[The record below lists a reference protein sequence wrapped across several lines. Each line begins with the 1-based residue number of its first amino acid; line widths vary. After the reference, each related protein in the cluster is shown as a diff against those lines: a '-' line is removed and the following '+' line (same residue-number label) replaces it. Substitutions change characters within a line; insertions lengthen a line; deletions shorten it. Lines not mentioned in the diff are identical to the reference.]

1 MKKVLSLMMMAM
13 LAIGAW
19 AGEGVYKTLTFSAE
33 TNSESIG
40 SYTASWSATIDGFT
54 WNLQNFNNNNNSWNY
69 VKCGRKNYAS
79 IGTISTAS
87 AIDKA
92 VTKVVVTVDA
102 LTASKI
108 NSTTLTVAS
117 DADFTTDVQTV
128 EVAAAQG
135 EMTYVIETPSTDC
148 YYKLTY
154 DCAAGSSNGLITIS
168 KVEYFTNDGGTTPS
182 VATPVI
188 TGETPFTESTEVS
201 ITCATEGASIYYTL
215 DGATPTNASTE
226 YSGAFELTETT
237 TVKAIAYDANN
248 NASSVATKE
257 FVKEEPVVL
266 TNVATVAEFNALADG
281 TDFIFTGNL
290 VATGQTGKY
299 LYAQDSDNGILI
311 YGTIDQ
317 TYSDLAEIPGGWTGK
332 KTTFNGAPEAAEPAG
347 LAAAT
352 EHVDLAP
359 DEMTPAQ
366 VTLENAFKYVVIRG
380 ATVTMTNN
388 NNGTITVGDETV
400 ALYKRFNVTIPTDD
414 GVYDIIGITG
424 YYNAPQFMP
433 LEFVPQGVE
442 VATPVIEGETPFVG
456 STTVTI
462 TCATEGASI
471 YYTTDGTEPTNQ
483 STAYTAPFELTE
495 SATVKAIA
503 YDANNNASVVA
514 SKEFVKTPSISTAA
528 EYNALPENTTFV
540 FNGNLVVS
548 GQKNKYLYAQDAT
561 GGVLIYG
568 TAPTYSKGDVIP
580 AGFTAKKINY
590 NGTIE
595 MSEMTGMQAA
605 TETAELVAQELAINQ
620 FADNQNIYAVVK
632 GATVEGNTLTI
643 GEETLAIYNRFGITF
658 PTDDKTY
665 DVYGVATIYNNAPQ
679 LLPIEF
685 VEVVEKTASPVITVE
700 EGDEYY
706 VVTAIGDGEV
716 KLYIDEMEVENPYV
730 VVRTS
735 EEQVFTFVAT
745 AQEEGKEVSD
755 PTMLT
760 IIVPKLE
767 VIENTITFEAEQEG
781 GTIAVALA
789 DGTPVESGV
798 TKVAA
803 GEKVT
808 ITATPTE
815 GYKLSELVVKCG
827 DEVVEFDTEIP
838 GRAAETR
845 TFTMPEGEVSIEAT
859 FEKETPTGI
868 ESLSMENVK
877 SVRFYNAAGVE
888 SATPF
893 HGVNIVVRVMT
904 DGSKSVTKVVK

>member
-1 MKKVLSLMMMAM
+1 MKKVLSLMMMLM
-13 LAIGAW
+13 FAIGAW
-19 AGEGVYKTLTFSAE
+19 AETVTFADEGYSNGEAVESYEGTDFSVTFDKG
-33 TNSESIG
+33 TNSNVPKY
-40 SYTASWSATIDGFT
+40 YTTGAAIRVYGGNCFT
-54 WNLQNFNNNNNSWNY
+54 VS
-69 VKCGRKNYAS
+69 S
-79 IGTISTAS
+79 ST
-87 AIDKA
+87 K
-92 VTKVVVTVDA
+92 
-102 LTASKI
+102 
-108 NSTTLTVAS
+108 
-117 DADFTTDVQTV
+117 
-128 EVAAAQG
+128 
-135 EMTYVIETPSTDC
+135 
-148 YYKLTY
+148 
-154 DCAAGSSNGLITIS
+154 TIS
-168 KVEYFTNDGGTTPS
+168 KIEFTFASGGGTNVLTSDVEAYEDGIWEGSSSAVTFTVSGTSGHLRLAAIAVTFDDGTEPPVT

-188 TGETPFTESTEVS
+188 SGETPFTESTQVT

-215 DGATPTNASTE
+215 DGATPTNASNE

-359 DEMTPAQ
+359 EEMTPAQ

-433 LEFVPQGVE
+433 LEFVAQGVD

-462 TCATEGASI
+462 TCTTEGASI

-483 STAYTAPFELTE
+483 STAYNAPFELTE

-503 YDANNNASVVA
+503 YDTNNNASVVA
-514 SKEFVKTPSISTAA
+514 SKEFVKKVACATVTEIL
-528 EYNALPENTTFV
+528 ALDNNTEFTFTGSMTTIAQAV
-540 FNGNLVVS
+540 SANGNS
-548 GQKNKYLYAQDAT
+548 RYLYAQDEE
-561 GGVLIYG
+561 GVGMLLFN
-568 TAPTYSKGDVIP
+568 APVDYSKGDVIP
-580 AGFTAKKINY
+580 AGWAGKITQY
-590 NGTIE
+590 KGAPEVTTI
-595 MSEMTGMQAA
+595 SGMQAA
-605 TETAELVAQELAINQ
+605 TETAELTAAEMTPAEVTVNPYNL
-620 FADNQNIYAVVK
+620 FHYAVIK
-632 GATVEGNTLTI
+632 GASLGENGAIVA
-643 GEETLAIYNRFGITF
+643 GEESVAGYYDRFSVYF
-658 PTDDKTY
+658 PEDYEGKTY
-665 DVYGVATIYNNAPQ
+665 DVYGIPSWYNNAQFIP
-679 LLPIEF
+679 LEI
-685 VEVVEKTASPVITVE
+685 VEVQQ
-700 EGDEYY
+700 
-706 VVTAIGDGEV
+706 VV
-716 KLYIDEMEVENPYV
+716 
-730 VVRTS
+730 
-735 EEQVFTFVAT
+735 
-745 AQEEGKEVSD
+745 
-755 PTMLT
+755 
-760 IIVPKLE
+760 
-767 VIENTITFEAEQEG
+767 ENTITYEAEQEG

-789 DGTPVESGV
+789 DGTQVESGV

-803 GEKVT
+803 GAKVT
-808 ITATPTE
+808 ITATPAE

-827 DEVVEFDTEIP
+827 DEVIEFDNETTT
-838 GRAAETR
+838 GRAAETH

-859 FEKETPTGI
+859 FEEETPTGI
-868 ESLSMENVK
+868 ENLSMENVK
-877 SVRFYNAAGVE
+877 SVRFYNIAGVE

-893 HGVNIVVRVMT
+893 NGVNIVVREMT
-904 DGSKSVTKVVK
+904 DGSKSVIKVVK

>member
-1 MKKVLSLMMMAM
+1 MKKVLSLMMMLM

-19 AGEGVYKTLTFSAE
+19 AGEVTYSFSTNGSISGFPTTTDEGFTFSYE
-33 TNSESIG
+33 GGG
-40 SYTASWSATIDGFT
+40 SAPAFYDGHVRFYQYNVIKIQGEKTITKMVFTKTQGNFSLWS
-54 WNLQNFNNNNNSWNY
+54 
-69 VKCGRKNYAS
+69 
-79 IGTISTAS
+79 
-87 AIDKA
+87 
-92 VTKVVVTVDA
+92 
-102 LTASKI
+102 
-108 NSTTLTVAS
+108 
-117 DADFTTDVQTV
+117 TDVGEWNDGEWTGS
-128 EVAAAQG
+128 AKTITITHAPGAQIRVSQV
-135 EMTYVIETPSTDC
+135 VI
-148 YYKLTY
+148 TY
-154 DCAAGSSNGLITIS
+154 D
-168 KVEYFTNDGGTTPS
+168 DGAVA
-182 VATPVI
+182 VATPEI

-359 DEMTPAQ
+359 EEMTPAQ

-433 LEFVPQGVE
+433 LEFVAQGVD

-548 GQKNKYLYAQDAT
+548 GQKNNYLYAQDAT

-568 TAPTYSKGDVIP
+568 NAGQTYTKGQVIP
-580 AGFTAKKINY
+580 AGFTAKKTNY

-595 MSEMTGMQAA
+595 MTNMTGMQAA
-605 TETAELVAQELAINQ
+605 TETATLEAQELAINQ

-632 GATVEGNTLTI
+632 GATVSGNTLTI

-679 LLPIEF
+679 LLPLEF
-685 VEVVEKTASPVITVE
+685 VEVVEKTESPVITVE
-700 EGDEYY
+700 EGDESY

-735 EEQVFTFVAT
+735 EDQVMTFVAT

-767 VIENTITFEAEQEG
+767 VVENTITFEAEQEG

-808 ITATPTE
+808 ITATPAE
-815 GYKLSELVVKCG
+815 GYKLSNIVVKCG
-827 DEVVEFDTEIP
+827 DEVIEFDTEVTP
-838 GRAAETR
+838 GRAAETH

-859 FEKETPTGI
+859 FEEETPTGI
-868 ESLSMENVK
+868 ENLNMENVK
-877 SVRFYNAAGVE
+877 SVRYYNAAGVE

-893 HGVNIVVRVMT
+893 QGVNIVVRVMN
-904 DGSKSVTKVVK
+904 DGTKSVIKVVK

>member
-1 MKKVLSLMMMAM
+1 MKKVLSLMMMLM

-19 AGEGVYKTLTFSAE
+19 AA
-33 TNSESIG
+33 
-40 SYTASWSATIDGFT
+40 
-54 WNLQNFNNNNNSWNY
+54 
-69 VKCGRKNYAS
+69 
-79 IGTISTAS
+79 
-87 AIDKA
+87 
-92 VTKVVVTVDA
+92 TVDLAYPGGTTTNMTGGNDAA
-102 LTASKI
+102 LVGLDATAWSVVGAKGAS
-108 NSTTLTVAS
+108 NNFPGLNQAGDLRLYGNAEGGNTLTVSSLNGATINS
-117 DADFTTDVQTV
+117 ITFEFTGANYSNIYV
-128 EVAAAQG
+128 EVDG
-135 EMTYVIETPSTDC
+135 ETVTATGGVYEIGASSFVVGNANASTTQVRI
-148 YYKLTY
+148 KK
-154 DCAAGSSNGLITIS
+154 ITID
-168 KVEYFTNDGGTTPS
+168 YTGGAAPA

-188 TGETPFTESTEVS
+188 EGETPFTESTEVS

-215 DGATPTNASTE
+215 DGATPTNASNE

-248 NASSVATKE
+248 NASSVAIKE
-257 FVKEEPVVL
+257 FVKESGP
-266 TNVATVAEFNALADG
+266 TAVATVAEFNALADG
-281 TDFIFTGNL
+281 TACTFTGDL
-290 VATGQTGKY
+290 VVSAQKDSY
-299 LYAQDSDNGILI
+299 LYAQDATGGILI
-311 YGTIDQ
+311 YGSVGQ
-317 TYSDLAEIPGGWTGK
+317 TYNKLDVIPGGWTAN
-332 KTTFNGAPEAAEPAG
+332 KTTFRGAPEAASPAG

-352 EHVDLAP
+352 TQADLAP
-359 DEMTPAQ
+359 EEMTPAQ
-366 VTLENAFKYVVIRG
+366 VTLANAFKYAVIRG
-380 ATVTMTNN
+380 ATIAD
-388 NNGTITVGDETV
+388 GKAHVGDES
-400 ALYKRFNVTIPTDD
+400 VTIYDRFGVTAPTDG
-414 GVYDIIGITG
+414 GVYDIIGVTG
-424 YYNAPQFMP
+424 YYNNPQFMP
-433 LEFVPQGVE
+433 LEY
-442 VATPVIEGETPFVG
+442 VAQAVDVAAPVIEGETPFVG

-483 STAYTAPFELTE
+483 STAYNAPFELTE

-528 EYNALPENTTFV
+528 EFNALPDNTIFV

-548 GQKNKYLYAQDAT
+548 GQKNAYLFAQDAT

-568 TAPTYSKGDVIP
+568 NAGQTYTKGQVIP
-580 AGFTAKKINY
+580 AGFTAKKANY

-595 MSEMTGMQAA
+595 MTNMAGMQAA
-605 TETAELVAQELAINQ
+605 TETADLVAQELTINQ

-632 GATVEGNTLTI
+632 GATVSGNTLTI

-665 DVYGVATIYNNAPQ
+665 DVYGVATIFNGNPQ
-679 LLPIEF
+679 LLPLEF
-685 VEVVEKTASPVITVE
+685 VEVV
-700 EGDEYY
+700 
-706 VVTAIGDGEV
+706 
-716 KLYIDEMEVENPYV
+716 
-730 VVRTS
+730 
-735 EEQVFTFVAT
+735 
-745 AQEEGKEVSD
+745 
-755 PTMLT
+755 
-760 IIVPKLE
+760 
-767 VIENTITFEAEQEG
+767 ENTITFEAEQEG

-827 DEVVEFDTEIP
+827 DEVVEFDTEITP

>member
-1 MKKVLSLMMMAM
+1 MKKVLSLLMMAM

-19 AGEGVYKTLTFSAE
+19 AETATFLYTGNGQAE
-33 TNSESIG
+33 
-40 SYTASWSATIDGFT
+40 
-54 WNLQNFNNNNNSWNY
+54 
-69 VKCGRKNYAS
+69 K
-79 IGTISTAS
+79 
-87 AIDKA
+87 
-92 VTKVVVTVDA
+92 TVDGI
-102 LTASKI
+102 T
-108 NSTTLTVAS
+108 
-117 DADFTTDVQTV
+117 
-128 EVAAAQG
+128 
-135 EMTYVIETPSTDC
+135 
-148 YYKLTY
+148 
-154 DCAAGSSNGLITIS
+154 ITIS
-168 KVEYFTNDGGTTPS
+168 KGNSSTDPATNTYSGEHFRIYKDNIITIDAGTNIIESVVFTCTSSSYASNWSGDEATAGTISVSGSEVTLSSVNATTTIITHSGAATRITQAVVTYISGETPA
-182 VATPVI
+182 VAIPVI
-188 TGETPFTESTEVS
+188 NGETPFTESTEVS

-215 DGATPTNASTE
+215 DGATPTNASNE

-359 DEMTPAQ
+359 EEMTPAQ

-433 LEFVPQGVE
+433 LEFVAQGVD

-462 TCATEGASI
+462 TCTTEGASI

-483 STAYTAPFELTE
+483 STAYNAPFELTE

-503 YDANNNASVVA
+503 YDTNNNASVVA

-528 EYNALPENTTFV
+528 EFNALPDNTTFV

-548 GQKNKYLYAQDAT
+548 GQKNYYLFAQDAT

-568 TAPTYSKGDVIP
+568 NAGQTYTKGQVIP
-580 AGFTAKKINY
+580 AGFTAKKTNY

-595 MSEMTGMQAA
+595 MTNMTGMQAA
-605 TETAELVAQELAINQ
+605 TETADLVAQELAINQ

-632 GATVEGNTLTI
+632 GATISGNTLTI

-665 DVYGVATIYNNAPQ
+665 DVYGVATIYNGAPQ
-679 LLPIEF
+679 LLPLEF
-685 VEVVEKTASPVITVE
+685 V
-700 EGDEYY
+700 
-706 VVTAIGDGEV
+706 
-716 KLYIDEMEVENPYV
+716 
-730 VVRTS
+730 
-735 EEQVFTFVAT
+735 
-745 AQEEGKEVSD
+745 
-755 PTMLT
+755 
-760 IIVPKLE
+760 E

-789 DGTPVESGV
+789 DGTQVESGV

-803 GEKVT
+803 GAKVT
-808 ITATPTE
+808 ITATPAE
-815 GYKLSELVVKCG
+815 GYKLSGLVVKCG
-827 DEVVEFDTEIP
+827 DEVIEFDNETTT
-838 GRAAETR
+838 GRAAETH

-859 FEKETPTGI
+859 FEEETPTGI
-868 ESLSMENVK
+868 ENLSMENVK
-877 SVRFYNAAGVE
+877 SVRFYNIAGVE

-893 HGVNIVVRVMT
+893 NGVNIVVREMT
-904 DGSKSVTKVVK
+904 DGSKSVIKVVK

>member
-1 MKKVLSLMMMAM
+1 MKKVLSLMMMLM
-13 LAIGAW
+13 FAIGAW
-19 AGEGVYKTLTFSAE
+19 AETVTFADEGYSNGEAVESYEGTDFSVTFDKG
-33 TNSESIG
+33 TNSNVPKY
-40 SYTASWSATIDGFT
+40 YTTGAAIRVYGGNCFT
-54 WNLQNFNNNNNSWNY
+54 VS
-69 VKCGRKNYAS
+69 S
-79 IGTISTAS
+79 ST
-87 AIDKA
+87 K
-92 VTKVVVTVDA
+92 
-102 LTASKI
+102 
-108 NSTTLTVAS
+108 
-117 DADFTTDVQTV
+117 
-128 EVAAAQG
+128 
-135 EMTYVIETPSTDC
+135 
-148 YYKLTY
+148 
-154 DCAAGSSNGLITIS
+154 TIS
-168 KVEYFTNDGGTTPS
+168 KIEFTFASGGGTNVLTSDVEAYEDGIWEGSSSAVTFTVSGTSGHLRLAAIAVTFDDGTEPPVT

-188 TGETPFTESTEVS
+188 SGETPFTESTQVT

-215 DGATPTNASTE
+215 DGATPTNASNE

-359 DEMTPAQ
+359 EEMTPAQ

-433 LEFVPQGVE
+433 LEFVAQGVD

-462 TCATEGASI
+462 TCTTEGASI

-483 STAYTAPFELTE
+483 STAYNAPFELTE

-503 YDANNNASVVA
+503 YDTNNNASVVA
-514 SKEFVKTPSISTAA
+514 SKEFVKKVACATVTEIL
-528 EYNALPENTTFV
+528 ALDNNTEFTFTGSMTTIAQAV
-540 FNGNLVVS
+540 SANGNS
-548 GQKNKYLYAQDAT
+548 KYLYAQDEE
-561 GGVLIYG
+561 GVGMLLFN
-568 TAPTYSKGDVIP
+568 APVDYSKGDVIP
-580 AGFTAKKINY
+580 AGWAGKITQY
-590 NGTIE
+590 KGAPEVTTI
-595 MSEMTGMQAA
+595 SGMQAA
-605 TETAELVAQELAINQ
+605 TETAELTAAEMTPAEVTVNPYNL
-620 FADNQNIYAVVK
+620 FHYAVIK
-632 GATVEGNTLTI
+632 GASLGENGAIVA
-643 GEETLAIYNRFGITF
+643 GEESVAGYYDRFSVYF
-658 PTDDKTY
+658 PEDYEGKTY
-665 DVYGVATIYNNAPQ
+665 DVYGIPSWYNNAQFMP
-679 LLPIEF
+679 LEI
-685 VEVVEKTASPVITVE
+685 VEVQQVVES
-700 EGDEYY
+700 
-706 VVTAIGDGEV
+706 
-716 KLYIDEMEVENPYV
+716 
-730 VVRTS
+730 
-735 EEQVFTFVAT
+735 
-745 AQEEGKEVSD
+745 
-755 PTMLT
+755 
-760 IIVPKLE
+760 
-767 VIENTITFEAEQEG
+767 TITYQAEQEG

-789 DGTPVESGV
+789 DGTQVVSAV

-803 GEKVT
+803 GAKVT
-808 ITATPTE
+808 ITATPAE

-827 DEVVEFDTEIP
+827 DEVVEFDNEVTP

-845 TFTMPEGEVSIEAT
+845 TFTMPEGNVSIEAT
-859 FEKETPTGI
+859 FEQETPTGI
-868 ESLSMENVK
+868 ENLSMENVK
-877 SVRFYNAAGVE
+877 SVRFYNIAGVE

-893 HGVNIVVRVMT
+893 NGVNIVVREMN
-904 DGSKSVTKVVK
+904 DGSKSVIKVVK